1 MSAQCDLNGMAVGV
15 WMMQYA
21 SGPVSRFFRARVGRV
36 LVVLLWVG
44 SSQGFAKLFFVRE
57 HRGGNFALGNKS
69 EEEARE
75 KHCRVSSQQQR
86 RRRQRRRRR
95 WLSQPGSAGSAGTC
109 ACT

>member
-1 MSAQCDLNGMAVGV
+1 MSAQCDLNAMAVLV
-15 WMMQYA
+15 MMQYA
-21 SGPVSRFFRARVGRV
+21 SGSVSRVFRARVGRV

-69 EEEARE
+69 GGESRQ
-75 KHCRVSSQQQR
+75 KHCRVSSQP
-86 RRRQRRRRR
+86 QRRRRR
-95 WLSQPGSAGSAGTC
+95 RWWWLSQPGSEGSAGTC